1 MTLERVANASSGAQ
15 ATFPKK
21 AREAILFVVPLFR
34 FEKKY
39 LGFFFFVSP
48 YDIIVSD
55 IKCLLPHII
64 DVPSR
69 VVSCDKSA
77 G

>member
-1 MTLERVANASSGAQ
+1 MTLERGANASSGAQ

-21 AREAILFVVPLFR
+21 AREAILFDVSLLR
-34 FEKKY
+34 FEKIFRFVF
-39 LGFFFFVSP
+39 LVSP

-64 DVPSR
+64 
-69 VVSCDKSA
+69 
-77 G
+77 

>member
-1 MTLERVANASSGAQ
+1 MTLERWANASSGAQ

-21 AREAILFVVPLFR
+21 AREAILFVVSLLR
-34 FEKKY
+34 FEKIFRFVF
-39 LGFFFFVSP
+39 LVSP
-48 YDIIVSD
+48 YDNIVSD

-69 VVSCDKSA
+69 VVYCYRSA

>member
-1 MTLERVANASSGAQ
+1 MTLERWANASSGAQ

-21 AREAILFVVPLFR
+21 AREAILFVVFLFR
-34 FEKKY
+34 FEKIFRFVF
-39 LGFFFFVSP
+39 LVSP
-48 YDIIVSD
+48 YDIVSD

-69 VVSCDKSA
+69 VVSCYRSA

>member
-1 MTLERVANASSGAQ
+1 MTLERWANASSRAQ

-21 AREAILFVVPLFR
+21 VREAILFVVSLFR
-34 FEKKY
+34 FEKIFRFVF
-39 LGFFFFVSP
+39 LVSP

-69 VVSCDKSA
+69 VVSCYRSA

>member
-1 MTLERVANASSGAQ
+1 MTLERWANASSGAQ

-21 AREAILFVVPLFR
+21 AREAILFVVSLLR
-34 FEKKY
+34 FEKKFRFVF
-39 LGFFFFVSP
+39 LVSP

-69 VVSCDKSA
+69 VVYCYRSA